1 MNRKIFIIFILF
13 SFMLMIYV
21 NNKYKD
27 IKKEIEKN

>member
-1 MNRKIFIIFILF
+1 MNKKIFIIFIVF
-13 SFMLMIYV
+13 SFIFITYV

>member
-1 MNRKIFIIFILF
+1 MNRKIFIIFIVF